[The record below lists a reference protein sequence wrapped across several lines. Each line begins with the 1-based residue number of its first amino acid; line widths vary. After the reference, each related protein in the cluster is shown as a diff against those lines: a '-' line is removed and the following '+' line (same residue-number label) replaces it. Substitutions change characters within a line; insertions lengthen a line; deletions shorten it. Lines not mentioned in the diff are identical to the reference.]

1 MKRERRRHPV
11 RNFILI
17 LFLLMLGAAAA
28 VSTYFGVKGY
38 RLYQNAISQTTIEE
52 RVESIRAETDF
63 VEYSQMP
70 KFYIDAV
77 ISVEDHRFMYHPGID
92 PIAILRAALTDI
104 RERAFIEGGS
114 TITQQL
120 AKNLLFTQDKKI
132 ERKAAEVF
140 AAFDLEKKY
149 GKEEIFELYVNM
161 NCFGSGYDGFFD
173 AAIGYF
179 GKFPAELTKYESA
192 MLAGIPNAPSAYSPY
207 VNLELAN
214 QRVAQV
220 LQSMVNHRIITQDE
234 AEQILAGAWKGEVS

>member
-1 MKRERRRHPV
+1 MKRVRKRHPV
-11 RNFILI
+11 RNFILT
-17 LFLLMLGAAAA
+17 LFLLVLGMAAA
-28 VSTYFGVKGY
+28 VSAFFGVKGY
-38 RLYQNAISQTTIEE
+38 KLYKDAISQTTIEE
-52 RVESIRAETDF
+52 RVEAIRTEKDF

-70 KFYIDAV
+70 EFYIDAV

-104 RERAFIEGGS
+104 REGAFMEGGS

-149 GKEEIFELYVNM
+149 SKEEIFELYVNM

-179 GKFPAELTKYESA
+179 GKFPAELTDYESA
-192 MLAGIPNAPSAYSPY
+192 MLAGIPNAPSVYSPY

-220 LQSMVNHRIITQDE
+220 LQSMVRHRMITKEE
-234 AEQILAGAWKGEVS
+234 AEQIQGSAWK

>member
-28 VSTYFGVKGY
+28 VSIYFGVKGY

-149 GKEEIFELYVNM
+149 GKEEIFEL
-161 NCFGSGYDGFFD
+161 FWQW
-173 AAIGYF
+173 
-179 GKFPAELTKYESA
+179 L
-192 MLAGIPNAPSAYSPY
+192 
-207 VNLELAN
+207 
-214 QRVAQV
+214 
-220 LQSMVNHRIITQDE
+220 
-234 AEQILAGAWKGEVS
+234 